1 MKKLFLL
8 LMGLALAVSAYSQAT
23 LPKPLN
29 PKVTDWIDEI
39 PTFWDDG
46 SYTVSSQVM
55 LECSTDWMG
64 EPVADDYPGNAA
76 VFEAMNQGI
85 TLEYTYLDP
94 DKVSY
99 SIFTDNDK
107 LFVFTPDR
115 YPGLFADVYPGLQE
129 ATRIPFGYEGSEIEF
144 WFLHFP
150 QLTNNV
156 DVLHEN
162 GIEAEPFFTWRI
174 GIQSYYTVDGQT
186 SSSDIVYMEI
196 FPQLK
201 DAAEVT
207 STSFLA
213 DWSCDAENTVMV
225 DGFKNYHL
233 YVINTATQDTIVF
246 NNIAPTNYYESEY
259 GNQEPL
265 PGSMFRVENLTPGAT
280 YQYYVVSEGYS
291 HTYQSVVREVTLPDV
306 DVYLLGQINDQ
317 IWAPNA
323 GTPMTYDAE
332 NKIYTATVN
341 LDANESFGFTTEL
354 AMYDDQ
360 GSWNYIEPFRFGP
373 ESNGD
378 FELLDQYLGQELT
391 LTFDVYGAIKVLSAD
406 EYKITVSLE
415 ENYII
420 VEKVTPEP
428 QGLRGDVNDD
438 KKVDI
443 SDATLLI
450 NYLLYGDETG
460 VNKVNANC
468 DLVGGIDISD
478 ATALI
483 NFLLY
488 GTW

>member
-1 MKKLFLL
+1 
-8 LMGLALAVSAYSQAT
+8 
-23 LPKPLN
+23 
-29 PKVTDWIDEI
+29 
-39 PTFWDDG
+39 
-46 SYTVSSQVM
+46 M
-55 LECSTDWMG
+55 LECGIDWMDN
-64 EPVADDYPGNAA
+64 PVADDYPGTAA
-76 VFEAMNQGI
+76 VFEAMDQGI

-107 LFVFTPDR
+107 LFVLTPDR
-115 YPGLFADVYPGLQE
+115 YPDLFEDVYPGLQE
-129 ATRIPFGYEGSEIEF
+129 ATRIPYSYEGSNIEY
-144 WFLHFP
+144 WFVHFP

-174 GIQSYYTVDGQT
+174 GVQSYYTVDGQT

-201 DAAEVT
+201 EAAEVT

-213 DWSCDAENTVMV
+213 DWICDAENTFMV
-225 DGFKNYHL
+225 DGFKSYHL

-246 NNIAPTNYYESEY
+246 NNIAPTNYYESEW
-259 GNQEPL
+259 GSQVPL

-280 YQYYVVSEGYS
+280 YQYYVVSEGSY
-291 HTYQSVVREVTLPDV
+291 HTYQSVVREVTLPAAP
-306 DVYLLGQINDQ
+306 VYLLGQVNDQ
-317 IWAPNA
+317 NWAPNV

-332 NKIYTATVN
+332 NKVYSATVN
-341 LDANESFGFTTEL
+341 LNADETFGFTTEL

-360 GSWNYIEPFRFGP
+360 GSWDYIEPFRFGP
-373 ESNGD
+373 ESNGN

-391 LTFDVYGAIKVLSAD
+391 LTFDNYGAIKVLSTD
-406 EYKITVSLE
+406 EYKVTVSLE
-415 ENYII
+415 GNGYII

-450 NYLLYGDETG
+450 NYLLYGDDTE
-460 VNKVNANC
+460 VNMVNANC
-468 DLVGGIDISD
+468 DLVNDIDISD
-478 ATALI
+478 ATTLI